1 MNLMSRRVVGLL
13 SLAAIA
19 VAATGCGV
27 GDGSD
32 IGPALPA
39 LPSDSCK
46 VVVLD
51 DTGRGVTAATVTI
64 GGARARTGRNG
75 RGDLFASPRGRV
87 LVDVDAEHGA
97 AVSGD
102 RLGRYTVATSVAG
115 PDLPAVL
122 YVPEFPL
129 AASALLT
136 PGTQSTATVVTS
148 AGGSSVTVPAGG
160 SVGAPNGAVSVRLQ
174 LGELQASHLPGDL
187 PGDGAGALTFG
198 RGLWIDPAAVT
209 FAPGLD
215 LDVVDDLGDDSGAG
229 APRLFRLDATTG
241 EWGEVVVAVD
251 VTGGRLRAA
260 AAVDRGGCY
269 AFAAAGPAV
278 VVSGRVVDVAGN
290 PIGNAMVS
298 CDQRRAISDG
308 SGRFTISGIGASV
321 TPGVTRAAVLT
332 VFAGGSWLPARST
345 TNIAVGSDALAVGD
359 VVLDTLPAGDIR
371 MQQIVRGR
379 ANEFAPAQLSSQ
391 RGDVALVTTG
401 NADGQAIFEEVP
413 AEFFGFQDGR
423 PLDAREVLYGQSVSF
438 LDRGRRRL
446 DVLQFQQRRAWY
458 QGARRSRVYVS
469 DAIGGGPLTN
479 AFVISGATPGSGLV
493 GETRDG
499 ATVFAARDFSGRAT
513 ATRSSTLGGQ
523 TLVHAFSIV
532 RPDGDNLELPLRRL
546 LRPALGAFDR
556 HGLVGGTVIG
566 ADPARSHALVATRR
580 LSLQEWWADVVD
592 GVPIRSSLPIDVDP
606 ALTHAGFTVGVD
618 VVGGN
623 VAVVEFTSG
632 GSGDT
637 PTAIA
642 IAADITPREGE
653 LVPLDLELAPA
664 STTFVVAG
672 ALVGLAPEIQVAD
685 LRYDLALRQPSG
697 RVVDVARGLGGLVAN
712 GDDLQL
718 QLPALVG
725 ALVDHEWLLLLRSS
739 SSVSGIDAS
748 HASLCVLRAQDSPAF
763 RLPQFP
769 AIVAPAPALT
779 VAASG
784 FTVQFTLPPGA
795 VSGTVE
801 LRSTIAGDER
811 HWQAVVP
818 PNATEF
824 TFVDLPT
831 GAPDPLVAG
840 RSYTLTVTAS
850 FGAGVLATVSDPY
863 RDFAT
868 FWQSIGAA
876 ERGVVHVVR
885 RSLAIVAN

>member
-1 MNLMSRRVVGLL
+1 
-13 SLAAIA
+13 
-19 VAATGCGV
+19 
-27 GDGSD
+27 
-32 IGPALPA
+32 
-39 LPSDSCK
+39 
-46 VVVLD
+46 
-51 DTGRGVTAATVTI
+51 VTV

-87 LVDVDAEHGA
+87 SVDVDAEHGA
-97 AVSGD
+97 AASGD
-102 RLGRYTVATSVAG
+102 RLGRYTVAVSIAG

-129 AASALLT
+129 AASAVVT
-136 PGTQSTATVVTS
+136 PGTQGAATVVTS

-160 SVGAPNGAVSVRLQ
+160 SVGAPNGAVSVRLR

-187 PGDGAGALTFG
+187 PGDVAGTLTFG
-198 RGLWIDPAAVT
+198 RGLWIDPAEVT

-215 LDVVDDLGDDSGAG
+215 LDVVDDLGVG

-241 EWGEVVVAVD
+241 EWGEVAVAVV

-298 CDQRRAISDG
+298 CDQRRTISDG
-308 SGRFTISGIGASV
+308 SGRFTIAGIGASA
-321 TPGVTRAAVLT
+321 TPGVTRAAELT
-332 VFAGGSWLPARST
+332 VFAGGSWLPART
-345 TNIAVGSDALAVGD
+345 TATIAVGGDAVAIGD

-401 NADGQAIFEEVP
+401 NADGQALFEEVP

-423 PLDAREVLYGQSVSF
+423 PLDAREVLYGQSVAF

-458 QGARRSRVYVS
+458 LGARRSRVYVS
-469 DAIGGGPLTN
+469 DAIGGGPLTG
-479 AFVISGATPGSGLV
+479 AFVVSGATPGSGLV

-556 HGLVGGTVIG
+556 HGLVSGTLVG
-566 ADPARSHALVATRR
+566 ADPARGHALRATRR

-592 GVPIRSSLPIDVDP
+592 GVPIRSSLPLDVDP

-632 GSGDT
+632 GSGDI

-642 IAADITPREGE
+642 IAADVAPREGE

-664 STTFVVAG
+664 STTFVVTG
-672 ALVGLAPEIQVAD
+672 ALLGLAPEIQVAD

-697 RVVDVARGLGGLVAN
+697 RVVDVARGLGGLVVN
-712 GDDLQL
+712 GDDLQV
-718 QLPALVG
+718 QLPALAG
-725 ALVDHEWLLLLRSS
+725 ALLDHEWLLLLRSS
-739 SSVSGIDAS
+739 SSVSGIAAS

-769 AIVAPAPALT
+769 AIVAPSPAAT

-795 VSGTVE
+795 GSGSGE

-850 FGAGVLATVSDPY
+850 FGAGVLASVADPY

-885 RSLAIVAN
+885 RSIDLVTN